1 MTFKTKMWHPNIH
14 TDGKVCISILHP
26 PGVDEMNA
34 QETAEYNAMTSQPA
48 IRSGGLNSNLVNR
61 LLDETRENRVNLTK
75 ALNTLHG
82 DMREMIRKQEL
93 TTAAVTDYS

>member
-1 MTFKTKMWHPNIH
+1 ML
-14 TDGKVCISILHP
+14 GKIVEPRDAILRIRANERILSP
-26 PGVDEMNA
+26 
-34 QETAEYNAMTSQPA
+34 QETAEYNGMSSQPS
-48 IRSGGLNSNLVNR
+48 IRSGGLSDNLVNR

-75 ALNTLHG
+75 ALNTLHA